1 MEGRLGMPS
10 RQADLRLEEAR
21 HDGDTEA
28 AGICEATHHGDKE
41 ESEVPMMVSRYANS
55 PMLRQHYMQAVAD
68 SVGQRNFL
76 ALAENRTDEVVR
88 TLEKLNGLYFIT
100 VSSLH
105 SVAQATMVDAMS
117 QMRGTKYFRHRTKQ
131 LAKEAMKKYDEW
143 EKHMREKLKD
153 RYQYWLDLSDMVY
166 EQVQDDIETLRL
178 KLEKVLEAN
187 NEKDS
192 GLKSYVL
199 CSMLLTDLAAS
210 ALGRFTNEVRERT
223 GINIEP
229 LFPEQTVSFKP
240 IHRLWAEACGPMLN
254 IENDEDVNLNDIQEV
269 DAAIKTIQKKIY
281 NPEIYNKAG
290 EYCLKL
296 NLPED
301 LQGKIRS
308 LEPDAPESTFISDMG
323 DRTEDSAEATRETET
338 NNKEILDR
346 MKIYYEA
353 KARYVM
359 HEPDGS
365 SKTTERIFMVE
376 AETLTEVENIIVDTM
391 TGEDVGGLRI
401 TSCCA
406 TKIAEACG
414 DMESEVWFK
423 VKVTIPEE
431 VEGKKGKRVKHNP
444 FYYIV
449 GCRHVNDVEEIVSRR
464 MEQRK
469 IAEYE
474 LKSSLLTKV
483 TEVIE
488 RRK

>member
-1 MEGRLGMPS
+1 
-10 RQADLRLEEAR
+10 
-21 HDGDTEA
+21 
-28 AGICEATHHGDKE
+28 
-41 ESEVPMMVSRYANS
+41 
-55 PMLRQHYMQAVAD
+55 MLRQHYMKAVAD
-68 SVGQRNFL
+68 SVGHRNFL

-153 RYQYWLDLSDMVY
+153 HYQYWLDLSDMVY
-166 EQVQDDIETLRL
+166 EQVQDDIGTLRL
-178 KLEKVLEAN
+178 KVKKVLEVN
-187 NEKDS
+187 NEKDCE
-192 GLKSYVL
+192 LKSYVL
-199 CSMLLTDLAAS
+199 CSMLMTDVAA
-210 ALGRFTNEVRERT
+210 
-223 GINIEP
+223 
-229 LFPEQTVSFKP
+229 SFKP
-240 IHRLWAEACGPMLN
+240 VHRLWAEACGPMLN
-254 IENDEDVNLNDIQEV
+254 IENDEEVNLNDIPEV
-269 DAAIKTIQKKIY
+269 DAAIKAIQKKIY
-281 NPEIYNKAG
+281 NPEIYNKAC
-290 EYCLKL
+290 EYSLKL

-301 LQGKIRS
+301 LQDKISS
-308 LEPDAPESTFISDMG
+308 LEPDAPESVFISSMG
-323 DRTEDSAEATRETET
+323 DKTDSSAEAARETET
-338 NNKEILDR
+338 NNNKEILDR
-346 MKIYYEA
+346 MRIYYEVKA
-353 KARYVM
+353 KYVM
-359 HEPDGS
+359 HESDGS
-365 SKTTERIFMVE
+365 SKTTEEIFMVE
-376 AETLTEVENIIVDTM
+376 AETLTEVENIITDAM
-391 TGEDVGGLRI
+391 TGEDVGALRI

-449 GCRHVNDVEEIVSRR
+449 GCQHVNDVEEIVSRR

-474 LKSSLLTKV
+474 LKSSALTKI

-488 RRK
+488 HKK